1 MTDPVQEITH
11 DTAPGT
17 SNSSVD
23 WTTAFKWPEF
33 CAGLKT
39 AVAEAI
45 AGSSLG
51 SRSVSSNVE
60 ALEQYWARL
69 VLQFRA
75 QPVARQ
81 ARRNHLKVC

>member
-23 WTTAFKWPEF
+23 WTTAFKSPEF

-45 AGSSLG
+45 ASSLG

-60 ALEQYWARL
+60 AWARL

-81 ARRNHLKVC
+81 ARRHHLKVC

>member
-23 WTTAFKWPEF
+23 WTTAFKSPEF

-45 AGSSLG
+45 VSSLG
-51 SRSVSSNVE
+51 SVLCPAMLRRWSN
-60 ALEQYWARL
+60 WARL
-69 VLQFRA
+69 VL
-75 QPVARQ
+75 
-81 ARRNHLKVC
+81 